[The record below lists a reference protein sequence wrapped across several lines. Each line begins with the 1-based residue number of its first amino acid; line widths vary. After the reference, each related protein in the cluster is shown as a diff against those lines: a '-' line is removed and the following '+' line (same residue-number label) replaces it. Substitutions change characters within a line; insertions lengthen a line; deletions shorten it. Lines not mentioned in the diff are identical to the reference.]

1 MLQSIAASIKDLSHE
16 MKSAIAAFRE
26 TLHLSMTSTD
36 SSIAR
41 LLTQR
46 TLPIS
51 LSNLISVLAWLAA
64 WRND

>member
-16 MKSAIAAFRE
+16 MKSAIAALRE